1 MGLDAGYH
9 NAWIAHLLEKK
20 GIQGV
25 IGYRRHTH
33 KTPTYDDPYFDACI
47 CSEHKHLY
55 RKTITREGYR
65 QYFCDSKT
73 CKACPRRTECFG
85 ASMTR

>member
-1 MGLDAGYH
+1 MPHITTPGSLIC
-9 NAWIAHLLEKK
+9 WKRKESR
-20 GIQGV
+20 V

-33 KTPTYDDPYFDACI
+33 KTPTYDNPYFDACI
-47 CSEHKHLY
+47 CPEHKHLY
-55 RKTITREGYR
+55 RKTITRESYR